1 MVVTRSEDSVNVQ
14 TVKLSIYYSQ
24 MIQIQII
31 LC

>member
-1 MVVTRSEDSVNVQ
+1 MGVTRSEDSVNAQ